1 MLIAHAEQT
10 SRETLL
16 SKILLQWKE
25 PPEAKRLLLRIAGG
39 LRHLFLSDLIAN
51 GAPILVVTSAIWLFA
66 LIVGANVMPF
76 LNALLLFVAFSIA
89 VSVLISVASLAIS
102 QVQIT
107 STQIAVGMRKWS
119 KRSIRGYSWET
130 HAMNGKEYTVLH
142 LSTRGSPIRVALSPD
157 TPREDVEHA
166 LNSLGLQ
173 RT

>member
-1 MLIAHAEQT
+1 M
-10 SRETLL
+10 
-16 SKILLQWKE
+16 
-25 PPEAKRLLLRIAGG
+25 AGG

-51 GAPILVVTSAIWLFA
+51 GVPILLIMSAVWLFS

-76 LNALLLFVAFSIA
+76 LKALLLFAALSVA

-107 STQIAVGMRKWS
+107 STQIAVGMRKWG

-130 HAMNGKEYTVLH
+130 HALDGTEYTVLH
-142 LSTRGSPIRVALSPD
+142 LSTRVSPIRVVLSPD
-157 TPREDVEHA
+157 IPRKDVEHA
-166 LNSLGLQ
+166 LASFGLQ